1 MTSFIAKAKP
11 ILILVALFFVGSLQ
25 AQDLKSLRIN
35 QLSDQQMMQ
44 IWQQF
49 SSKGMSESEAMKM
62 MVQKGLGPNEVGL
75 FKKRLVGLQASQ
87 KSKFGLSASSKSLIK
102 DTSMFL
108 QDSSWINEVPSF
120 RINDKYYGYNFFS
133 NPNTAFEPNLNLTTP
148 KNYILGPGDELNITL
163 SGLNETD
170 INAKLNR
177 DGMIRVE
184 YVGLIS
190 LTGLTIDQAK
200 QRIFTRMAR
209 SYPALSLGKTKLN
222 ISLSNLRSIRVTVI
236 GEVERPGAYQ
246 VSSLATVF
254 NVLYLTGGPNING
267 SLRNIQV
274 VRNNKT
280 IATIDLYPFLQKG
293 LLNSDTRL
301 EDQDVLVFTPTL
313 KRVEL
318 AGMVKRPMVYE
329 LLPNE
334 NLAQALAY
342 AGGFS
347 DSAFTDRLKIVQLQ
361 GREKLFKDIEQ
372 SSFVNYIPMQ
382 SDSIYAEQMQP
393 LFENKVTITG
403 AVYRPG
409 EYGYTPQLS
418 LQSLLKKADGLRA
431 DAFLTRAIIKRVG
444 ANREKTILSVDLTT
458 LNTNDITLSSE
469 DSIHVFAKE
478 DLVDQQY
485 VTIDGNVRNP
495 GKILFRKG
503 MQIQDLIALAG
514 GFMNDAAYHRVE
526 LSRIEKNRT
535 DQMSNQMVDLMKLE
549 LDASLTNK
557 DAKTLLEP
565 QDYIYVPR
573 LLNYKFIGD
582 VKVRGEVLFPGN
594 FALERRDENIQ
605 DIINRAGGLSQYGS
619 LKDLQVFRNGTR
631 IGVNLER
638 NAARDMGL
646 LMLPGD
652 SIFVSRNDPYVEI
665 AGAVYNPQLIRY
677 ESSSFKSYISAAG
690 GVKNRAS
697 LSKAYIQYS
706 NGINR
711 KTTKFLFLKF
721 YPKVKS
727 GSKIIIPEVPEKQK
741 GLTIA
746 EITAFTSIISGLVS
760 LAAILKL

>member
-1 MTSFIAKAKP
+1 MVA
-11 ILILVALFFVGSLQ
+11 ILFVGSLG
-25 AQDLKSLRIN
+25 AQDLKNLKIN

-44 IWQQF
+44 VWQQF
-49 SSKGMSESEAMKM
+49 SAKGMTESEAMKM
-62 MVQKGLGPNEVGL
+62 MVKKGLGPNEVGM
-75 FKKRLVGLQASQ
+75 FKKRLVGIQAAQ
-87 KSKFGLSASSKSLIK
+87 KSKFGTSAATKNFIK

-108 QDSSWINEVPSF
+108 QDSSWVNEVPF
-120 RINDKYYGYNFFS
+120 IRNNEKYYGYSFFS
-133 NPNTAFEPNLNLTTP
+133 NPNTEFQPNLNIATP

-170 INAKLNR
+170 FDAKLSR
-177 DGMIRVE
+177 DGSIKVE

-190 LTGLTIDQAK
+190 LTGLTIEQAK
-200 QRIFTRMAR
+200 QRIFARMAK
-209 SYPALSLGKTKLN
+209 SYPALTMGKTKLN
-222 ISLSNLRSIRVTVI
+222 LSLSNGRSIRVTVI
-236 GEVERPGAYQ
+236 GEVERPGGYQ
-246 VSSLATVF
+246 VSALATVF
-254 NVLYLTGGPNING
+254 NVVYITGGPTLNG
-267 SLRNIQV
+267 TLRNIQV
-274 VRNNKT
+274 IRNNKMV
-280 IATIDLYPFLQKG
+280 ATIDLYPFLQKG
-293 LLNSDTRL
+293 LLPADIRL

-313 KRVEL
+313 KRVEFG
-318 AGMVKRPMVYE
+318 GMVKRPMIYE

-334 NLAQALAY
+334 NLVQALAY

-347 DSAFTDRLKIVQLQ
+347 DSAFTDRLKIVQLN
-361 GREKLFKDIEQ
+361 GREKLYKDVET
-372 SSFVNYIPMQ
+372 SSFMNYIPMQ
-382 SDSIYAEQMQP
+382 SDSIFAEKMEP

-418 LQSLLKKADGLRA
+418 LKNLLKKADGLRA

-444 ANREKTILSVDLTT
+444 VNREKTIVSVDLNT
-458 LNTNDITLSSE
+458 LNTTDIALSSE
-469 DSIHVFAKE
+469 DSIHVFAKD
-478 DLVDQQY
+478 DLIEQQY

-526 LSRIEKNRT
+526 LSRLEKNRT
-535 DQMSNQMVDLMKLE
+535 DAMSNQMVDLMKLE
-549 LDASLTNK
+549 LDAALTNK
-557 DAKTLLEP
+557 DASITLEP

-605 DIINRAGGLSQYGS
+605 DIIKRAGGLTQYGS

-631 IGVNLER
+631 IGVNLEQ
-638 NAARDMGL
+638 NAAKDMAL
-646 LMLPGD
+646 LLLPGD
-652 SIFVSRNDPYVEI
+652 SLFVSRNDPYVEVV
-665 AGAVYNPQLIRY
+665 GAVYNPQLIRF

-690 GVKNRAS
+690 GLKNRGS

-711 KTTKFLFLKF
+711 KTTKFLFFKI
-721 YPKVKS
+721 YPTVKS
-727 GSKIIIPEVPEKQK
+727 GSKIIVPEVPEKQK
-741 GLTIA
+741 GLTLA
-746 EITAFTSIISGLVS
+746 EITAITSIISGLVS

>member
-1 MTSFIAKAKP
+1 M
-11 ILILVALFFVGSLQ
+11 VAIFLVGSLG
-25 AQDLKSLRIN
+25 AQDLKNLKIN

-44 IWQQF
+44 VWQQF
-49 SSKGMSESEAMKM
+49 SAKGMTESEAMKM
-62 MVQKGLGPNEVGL
+62 MVQKGLGPNEVGM
-75 FKKRLVGLQASQ
+75 FKKRLVGIQAAQ
-87 KSKFGLSASSKSLIK
+87 KSKFGTSAASKGFIK

-108 QDSSWINEVPSF
+108 QDSSWVNEVPF
-120 RINDKYYGYNFFS
+120 IRTNERYYGYSFFS
-133 NPNTAFEPNLNLTTP
+133 NPNTEFQPNLNVATP

-170 INAKLNR
+170 IDAKLSR
-177 DGMIRVE
+177 DGSIKVE
-184 YVGLIS
+184 YVGVIS
-190 LTGLTIDQAK
+190 LTGLTIEQAK
-200 QRIFTRMAR
+200 QRIFARMAK
-209 SYPALSLGKTKLN
+209 SYPALTMGKTKLN
-222 ISLSNLRSIRVTVI
+222 LSLSNGRSIRVTVI
-236 GEVERPGAYQ
+236 GEVERPGGYQ
-246 VSSLATVF
+246 VSALATVF
-254 NVLYLTGGPNING
+254 NVVYITGGPTLNG
-267 SLRNIQV
+267 TLRNIQV
-274 VRNNKT
+274 IRNNKMV
-280 IATIDLYPFLQKG
+280 ATIDLYPFLQKG
-293 LLNSDTRL
+293 VLPADIRL

-313 KRVEL
+313 KRVEF

-334 NLAQALAY
+334 NLAQALVF

-347 DSAFTDRLKIVQLQ
+347 DSAFTDRLKIVQLN
-361 GREKLFKDIEQ
+361 GREKLYKDVET
-372 SSFVNYIPMQ
+372 SSFMNYIPMQ
-382 SDSIYAEQMQP
+382 SDSIFAEKMEP

-418 LQSLLKKADGLRA
+418 LKNLLKKADGLRA

-444 ANREKTILSVDLTT
+444 VNREKTIVSVDLNTLSTT
-458 LNTNDITLSSE
+458 DIALSSE
-469 DSIHVFAKE
+469 DSIHVFAKD
-478 DLVDQQY
+478 DLIEQQY

-495 GKILFRKG
+495 GKVLFRKG

-514 GFMNDAAYHRVE
+514 GFLNDAAYHRVE
-526 LSRIEKNRT
+526 LSRLEKNRT
-535 DQMSNQMVDLMKLE
+535 DAMSNQMVDLMKLE
-549 LDASLTNK
+549 LDAALTNK
-557 DAKTLLEP
+557 DASLTLEP

-605 DIINRAGGLSQYGS
+605 DIITRAGGLTQYGS

-631 IGVNLER
+631 IGVNLEQ
-638 NAARDMGL
+638 NAAKDMGL
-646 LMLPGD
+646 LLLPGD
-652 SIFVSRNDPYVEI
+652 SLFVSRNDPYVEI
-665 AGAVYNPQLIRY
+665 VGAVYNPQLIRF

-690 GVKNRAS
+690 GLKNRGS

-711 KTTKFLFLKF
+711 KTTKFLFFRF
-721 YPKVKS
+721 YPTVKS
-727 GSKIIIPEVPEKQK
+727 GSKIIVPEVPEKQK

-746 EITAFTSIISGLVS
+746 EITAITSIISGLVS

>member
-1 MTSFIAKAKP
+1 MTSFFAKTK
-11 ILILVALFFVGSLQ
+11 IILVLVAIFLVGSIG
-25 AQDLKSLRIN
+25 AQDLKNLKIN

-44 IWQQF
+44 VWQQF
-49 SSKGMSESEAMKM
+49 SAKGMTESEAMNM
-62 MVQKGLGPNEVGL
+62 MVKKGLGPNEVGM
-75 FKKRLVGLQASQ
+75 FKKRLVGIQAAQ
-87 KSKFGLSASSKSLIK
+87 KSKFGTSAANKSFIN

-108 QDSSWINEVPSF
+108 KDSSWINEVPSI
-120 RINDKYYGYNFFS
+120 RNSDKFYGYSFFS
-133 NPNTAFEPNLNLTTP
+133 NPNTVFEPNLNMATP

-170 INAKLNR
+170 IDAKLSR
-177 DGMIRVE
+177 DGSIKVE
-184 YVGLIS
+184 YVGVIS
-190 LTGLTIDQAK
+190 LTGLTIEQAK
-200 QRIFTRMAR
+200 QRIFARMAK
-209 SYPALSLGKTKLN
+209 SYPALTMGKTKLN
-222 ISLSNLRSIRVTVI
+222 LSLSNGRSIRVTVI

-246 VSSLATVF
+246 VSALATVF
-254 NVLYLTGGPNING
+254 NVLYITGGPTLNG
-267 SLRNIQV
+267 TLRNIQV
-274 VRNNKT
+274 IRNNKM
-280 IATIDLYPFLQKG
+280 IAAIDLYPFLQKG
-293 LLNSDTRL
+293 LLPADIRL

-313 KRVEL
+313 KRVEF

-334 NLAQALAY
+334 NLAQALAF

-347 DSAFTDRLKIVQLQ
+347 DSAFTDRLKIVQLN
-361 GREKLFKDIEQ
+361 GREKLYKDVET
-372 SSFVNYIPMQ
+372 SSFMNYIPMQ
-382 SDSIYAEQMQP
+382 SDSIFAEKMEP

-409 EYGYTPQLS
+409 EYGFTPQLS
-418 LQSLLKKADGLRA
+418 LNNLLKKADGLRA

-444 ANREKTILSVDLTT
+444 VNREKTIVSVDLST
-458 LNTNDITLSSE
+458 LSTNDIALSSE
-469 DSIHVFAKE
+469 DSIHVFAKD
-478 DLVDQQY
+478 DLVEQQY

-526 LSRIEKNRT
+526 LSRLEKNRT
-535 DQMSNQMVDLMKLE
+535 DAMSNQMVDLMKLE
-549 LDASLTNK
+549 LDAALTNK
-557 DAKTLLEP
+557 DASLTLEP

-605 DIINRAGGLSQYGS
+605 DIISRAGGLTQYGS

-631 IGVNLER
+631 IGVNLEQ
-638 NAARDMGL
+638 NAAKDMAL
-646 LMLPGD
+646 LLLPGD
-652 SIFVSRNDPYVEI
+652 SLFVSRNDPYVEI
-665 AGAVYNPQLIRY
+665 VGAVYNPQLIRF

-690 GVKNRAS
+690 GLKNRSS

-711 KTTKFLFLKF
+711 KTTKFLFFRF
-721 YPKVKS
+721 YPTVKS
-727 GSKIIIPEVPEKQK
+727 GSKIIVPEVPEKQK

-746 EITAFTSIISGLVS
+746 EITAITSIISGLVS

>member
-1 MTSFIAKAKP
+1 M
-11 ILILVALFFVGSLQ
+11 VAIFLVGSLG
-25 AQDLKSLRIN
+25 AQDLKNLKIN

-44 IWQQF
+44 VWQQF
-49 SSKGMSESEAMKM
+49 SAKGMTESEAMNM
-62 MVQKGLGPNEVGL
+62 MVKKGLGPNEVGM
-75 FKKRLVGLQASQ
+75 FKKRLVGIQAAQ
-87 KSKFGLSASSKSLIK
+87 KSKFGTSDANKSFIK

-108 QDSSWINEVPSF
+108 KDSSWINEVPSI
-120 RINDKYYGYNFFS
+120 RNSDKFYGYSFFS
-133 NPNTAFEPNLNLTTP
+133 NPNTVFEPNLNMATP

-170 INAKLNR
+170 IDAKLSR
-177 DGMIRVE
+177 DGSIKVE
-184 YVGLIS
+184 YVGVIS
-190 LTGLTIDQAK
+190 LTGLTIEQAK
-200 QRIFTRMAR
+200 QRIFARMAK
-209 SYPALSLGKTKLN
+209 SYPALTMGKTKLN
-222 ISLSNLRSIRVTVI
+222 LSLSNGRSIRVTVI

-246 VSSLATVF
+246 VSALATVF
-254 NVLYLTGGPNING
+254 NVLYITGGPTLNG
-267 SLRNIQV
+267 TLRNIQV
-274 VRNNKT
+274 IRNNKM
-280 IATIDLYPFLQKG
+280 IAAIDLYPFLQKG
-293 LLNSDTRL
+293 LLPADIRL
-301 EDQDVLVFTPTL
+301 EDQDVLVFTPAL
-313 KRVEL
+313 KRVEF

-334 NLAQALAY
+334 NLAQALAF

-347 DSAFTDRLKIVQLQ
+347 DSAFTDRLKIVQLN
-361 GREKLFKDIEQ
+361 GREKLYKDVET
-372 SSFVNYIPMQ
+372 SSFMNYIPMQ
-382 SDSIYAEQMQP
+382 SDSIFAEKMEP

-409 EYGYTPQLS
+409 EYGFTPQLS
-418 LQSLLKKADGLRA
+418 LNNLLKKADGLRA

-444 ANREKTILSVDLTT
+444 SNREKTIVSVDLNTLSTT
-458 LNTNDITLSSE
+458 DIALSSE
-469 DSIHVFAKE
+469 DSIHVFAKD
-478 DLVDQQY
+478 DLIEQQY

-495 GKILFRKG
+495 GKVLFRKG

-526 LSRIEKNRT
+526 LSRLEKNRT
-535 DQMSNQMVDLMKLE
+535 DAMSNQMVDLMKLE
-549 LDASLTNK
+549 LDAALTNK
-557 DAKTLLEP
+557 DASLTLEP

-605 DIINRAGGLSQYGS
+605 DIITRAGGLTQYGS

-631 IGVNLER
+631 IGVNLEQ
-638 NAARDMGL
+638 NAAKDMAL
-646 LMLPGD
+646 LLLPGD
-652 SIFVSRNDPYVEI
+652 SLFVSRNDPYVEI
-665 AGAVYNPQLIRY
+665 VGAVYNPQLIRF

-690 GVKNRAS
+690 GLKNRGS

-711 KTTKFLFLKF
+711 KTTKFLFFRF
-721 YPKVKS
+721 YPTVKS
-727 GSKIIIPEVPEKQK
+727 GSKIIVPEVPEKQK

-746 EITAFTSIISGLVS
+746 EITAITSIISGLVS

>member
-1 MTSFIAKAKP
+1 
-11 ILILVALFFVGSLQ
+11 LVAILFVGSLA
-25 AQDLKSLRIN
+25 AQDLKNLKIN

-44 IWQQF
+44 VWQQF
-49 SSKGMSESEAMKM
+49 SAKGMTESEAMKM
-62 MVQKGLGPNEVGL
+62 MVQKGLGPNEVGM
-75 FKKRLVGLQASQ
+75 FKKRLIGIQAAQ
-87 KSKFGLSASSKSLIK
+87 KSKYGTSAASKNFIK

-108 QDSSWINEVPSF
+108 QDSSWVNEVPF
-120 RINDKYYGYNFFS
+120 IRTNEKYYGYSFFS
-133 NPNTAFEPNLNLTTP
+133 NPNTEFQPNLNIATP

-170 INAKLNR
+170 IDAKLSR
-177 DGMIRVE
+177 DGSIKVE
-184 YVGLIS
+184 YVGVIS
-190 LTGLTIDQAK
+190 LTGLTIEQAK
-200 QRIFTRMAR
+200 ERIFARMAK
-209 SYPALSLGKTKLN
+209 SYPALTMGKTKLN
-222 ISLSNLRSIRVTVI
+222 LSLSNGRSIRVTVI
-236 GEVERPGAYQ
+236 GEVERPGGYQ
-246 VSSLATVF
+246 VSALATVF
-254 NVLYLTGGPNING
+254 NVVYITGGPTLNG
-267 SLRNIQV
+267 TLRNIQV
-274 VRNNKT
+274 IRNNKM

-293 LLNSDTRL
+293 LLPADVRL

-313 KRVEL
+313 KRVEF

-342 AGGFS
+342 AGGFN
-347 DSAFTDRLKIVQLQ
+347 DSAFTDRLKIVQLN
-361 GREKLFKDIEQ
+361 GREKLYKDVET
-372 SSFVNYIPMQ
+372 SSFMNYIPMQ
-382 SDSIYAEQMQP
+382 SDSIFAEQKQP

-418 LQSLLKKADGLRA
+418 LNNLLKKADGLRT
-431 DAFLTRAIIKRVG
+431 DAFLSRAIIKRVG
-444 ANREKTILSVDLTT
+444 VNREKTIVSVDLNTLSTT
-458 LNTNDITLSSE
+458 DFALSSE
-469 DSIHVFAKE
+469 DSIHVFAKD
-478 DLVDQQY
+478 DLIEQQY

-526 LSRIEKNRT
+526 LSRLEKNRT
-535 DQMSNQMVDLMKLE
+535 DAMSNQMVDLMKLE
-549 LDASLTNK
+549 LDAALTNK
-557 DAKTLLEP
+557 DASLTLEP

-605 DIINRAGGLSQYGS
+605 DIITRAGGLTQYGS

-631 IGVNLER
+631 IGVNLEQ
-638 NAARDMGL
+638 NAAKDMAL
-646 LMLPGD
+646 LLLPGD
-652 SIFVSRNDPYVEI
+652 SLFVSRNDPYVEI
-665 AGAVYNPQLIRY
+665 VGAVYNPQLIRF

-690 GVKNRAS
+690 GLKNRGS

-711 KTTKFLFLKF
+711 KTTKFLFFRF
-721 YPKVKS
+721 YPTVKS
-727 GSKIIIPEVPEKQK
+727 GSKIIVPEVPEKQK

-746 EITAFTSIISGLVS
+746 EITAITSIISGLVS

>member
-120 RINDKYYGYNFFS
+120 KINDKYYGYNFFS

-222 ISLSNLRSIRVTVI
+222 ISLSNLRTIRVTVI

-254 NVLYLTGGPNING
+254 NVLYLTGGPTING

-458 LNTNDITLSSE
+458 INTNDITLSSE
-469 DSIHVFAKE
+469 DSIHIFAKE

>member
-1 MTSFIAKAKP
+1 MVA
-11 ILILVALFFVGSLQ
+11 ILFVGSLG
-25 AQDLKSLRIN
+25 AQDLKNLKIN

-44 IWQQF
+44 VWQQF
-49 SSKGMSESEAMKM
+49 SAKGMTESEAMKM
-62 MVQKGLGPNEVGL
+62 MVQKGLGPNEVGM
-75 FKKRLVGLQASQ
+75 FKKRLVGIQAAQ
-87 KSKFGLSASSKSLIK
+87 KSKFGTTAASKNFIK

-108 QDSSWINEVPSF
+108 QDSSWVNEVPF
-120 RINDKYYGYNFFS
+120 IRTNERYYGYSFFS
-133 NPNTAFEPNLNLTTP
+133 NPNTEFQPNLNVATP

-170 INAKLNR
+170 IDAKLSR
-177 DGMIRVE
+177 DGSIKVE
-184 YVGLIS
+184 YVGVIS
-190 LTGLTIDQAK
+190 LTGLTIEQAK
-200 QRIFTRMAR
+200 ERIFARMAK
-209 SYPALSLGKTKLN
+209 SYPALTMGKTKLN
-222 ISLSNLRSIRVTVI
+222 LSLSNGRSIRVTVI
-236 GEVERPGAYQ
+236 GEVERPGGYQ
-246 VSSLATVF
+246 VSALATVF
-254 NVLYLTGGPNING
+254 NVVYITGGPTLNG
-267 SLRNIQV
+267 TLRNIQV
-274 VRNNKT
+274 IRNNKM

-293 LLNSDTRL
+293 LLPADVRL

-318 AGMVKRPMVYE
+318 AGMVKRPMIYE

-334 NLAQALAY
+334 NLAQALVY

-347 DSAFTDRLKIVQLQ
+347 DSAFTDRLKIVQMN
-361 GREKLFKDIEQ
+361 GREKLYKDVET
-372 SSFVNYIPMQ
+372 SSFMNYIPMQ
-382 SDSIYAEQMQP
+382 SDSIFAEKMEP

-409 EYGYTPQLS
+409 EYGFTPKLS
-418 LQSLLKKADGLRA
+418 LNNLLKKADGLRA

-444 ANREKTILSVDLTT
+444 LNREKTIVSVDLST
-458 LNTNDITLSSE
+458 LSTNDIALSSE
-469 DSIHVFAKE
+469 DSIHVFAKD
-478 DLVDQQY
+478 DLIEQQY

-535 DQMSNQMVDLMKLE
+535 DAMSNQMVDLMKLE
-549 LDASLTNK
+549 LDAALTNK
-557 DAKTLLEP
+557 DATLTLEP

-605 DIINRAGGLSQYGS
+605 DIITRAGGLTQYGS

-631 IGVNLER
+631 IGVNLEQ
-638 NAARDMGL
+638 NAAKDMGL
-646 LMLPGD
+646 LLLPGD
-652 SIFVSRNDPYVEI
+652 SLFMSRNDPYVEI
-665 AGAVYNPQLIRY
+665 VGAVYNPQLIRF

-690 GVKNRAS
+690 GLKNRGS

-711 KTTKFLFLKF
+711 KTTKFLFFKF
-721 YPKVKS
+721 YPTVKS
-727 GSKIIIPEVPEKQK
+727 GSKIIVPEVPEKQK

-746 EITAFTSIISGLVS
+746 EITAITSIISGLVS

>member
-222 ISLSNLRSIRVTVI
+222 ISLSNLRTIRVTVI

-254 NVLYLTGGPNING
+254 NVLYLTGGPTING

-458 LNTNDITLSSE
+458 INTNDITLSSE

-638 NAARDMGL
+638 NAAKDMGL

-697 LSKAYIQYS
+697 LSKAYIKYS

-760 LAAILKL
+760 LVAILKL

>member
-87 KSKFGLSASSKSLIK
+87 KSKFGLSVSSKSLIK

-222 ISLSNLRSIRVTVI
+222 FSLSNLRSIRVTVI

-254 NVLYLTGGPNING
+254 NVLYLTGGPTING

-280 IATIDLYPFLQKG
+280 ITTIDLYPFLQKG

-313 KRVEL
+313 KRVEV

>member
-87 KSKFGLSASSKSLIK
+87 KSKFGLSTSSKSLIK

-254 NVLYLTGGPNING
+254 NVLYLTGGPTING

-280 IATIDLYPFLQKG
+280 IATIDFYPFLQKG

-372 SSFVNYIPMQ
+372 ISFVNYIPMQ

-458 LNTNDITLSSE
+458 LNTNDISLSSE

-503 MQIQDLIALAG
+503 LQIQDLIALAG

>member
-1 MTSFIAKAKP
+1 MVA
-11 ILILVALFFVGSLQ
+11 ILFVGSLG
-25 AQDLKSLRIN
+25 AQDLKNLKIN

-44 IWQQF
+44 VWQQF
-49 SSKGMSESEAMKM
+49 SAKGMTESEAMKM
-62 MVQKGLGPNEVGL
+62 MVQKGLGPNEVGM
-75 FKKRLVGLQASQ
+75 FKKRLIGIQAAQ
-87 KSKFGLSASSKSLIK
+87 KSKYGTSAASKNFIK

-108 QDSSWINEVPSF
+108 QDSSWVNEVPF
-120 RINDKYYGYNFFS
+120 IRTNEKYYGYSFFS
-133 NPNTAFEPNLNLTTP
+133 NPNTEFQPNLNIATP

-170 INAKLNR
+170 IDAKLSR
-177 DGMIRVE
+177 DGSIKVE
-184 YVGLIS
+184 YVGVIS
-190 LTGLTIDQAK
+190 LTGLTIEQAK
-200 QRIFTRMAR
+200 ERIFARMAK
-209 SYPALSLGKTKLN
+209 SYPALTMGKTKLN
-222 ISLSNLRSIRVTVI
+222 LSLSNGRSIRVTVI
-236 GEVERPGAYQ
+236 GEVERPGGYQ
-246 VSSLATVF
+246 VSALATVF
-254 NVLYLTGGPNING
+254 NVVYITGGPTLNG
-267 SLRNIQV
+267 TLRNIQV
-274 VRNNKT
+274 IRNNKM

-293 LLNSDTRL
+293 LLPADIRL

-313 KRVEL
+313 KRVEF

-329 LLPNE
+329 LLPTE

-342 AGGFS
+342 AGGFN
-347 DSAFTDRLKIVQLQ
+347 DSAFTDRLKIVQLN
-361 GREKLFKDIEQ
+361 GREKLYKDVET
-372 SSFVNYIPMQ
+372 SSFMNYIPMQ
-382 SDSIYAEQMQP
+382 SDSIFAEKKQP

-418 LQSLLKKADGLRA
+418 LNNLLKKADGLRT
-431 DAFLTRAIIKRVG
+431 DAFLSRAIIKRVG
-444 ANREKTILSVDLTT
+444 VNREKTIVSVDLNTLSTT
-458 LNTNDITLSSE
+458 DFALSSE
-469 DSIHVFAKE
+469 DSIHVFAKD
-478 DLVDQQY
+478 DLIEQQY

-526 LSRIEKNRT
+526 LSRLEKNRT
-535 DQMSNQMVDLMKLE
+535 DAMSNQMVDLMKLE
-549 LDASLTNK
+549 LDAALTNK
-557 DAKTLLEP
+557 DASLTLEP

-605 DIINRAGGLSQYGS
+605 DIITRAGGLTQYGS

-631 IGVNLER
+631 IGVNLEQ
-638 NAARDMGL
+638 NAAKDMAL
-646 LMLPGD
+646 LLLPGD
-652 SIFVSRNDPYVEI
+652 SLFVSRNDPYVEI
-665 AGAVYNPQLIRY
+665 VGAVYNPQLIRF

-690 GVKNRAS
+690 GLKNRGS

-711 KTTKFLFLKF
+711 KTTKFLFFRF
-721 YPKVKS
+721 YPTVKS
-727 GSKIIIPEVPEKQK
+727 GSKIIVPEVPEKQK

-746 EITAFTSIISGLVS
+746 EITAITSIISGLVS

>member
-1 MTSFIAKAKP
+1 MVA
-11 ILILVALFFVGSLQ
+11 ILFVGSLG
-25 AQDLKSLRIN
+25 AQDLKNLKIN

-44 IWQQF
+44 VWQQF
-49 SSKGMSESEAMKM
+49 SAKGMTESEAMKM
-62 MVQKGLGPNEVGL
+62 MVKKGLGPNEVGM
-75 FKKRLVGLQASQ
+75 FKKRLVGIQAAQ
-87 KSKFGLSASSKSLIK
+87 KSKFGTSAATKNFIK

-108 QDSSWINEVPSF
+108 QDSSWVNEVPF
-120 RINDKYYGYNFFS
+120 IRTNDKYYGYSFFS
-133 NPNTAFEPNLNLTTP
+133 NPNTEFQPNLNIATP

-170 INAKLNR
+170 FDAKLSR
-177 DGMIRVE
+177 DGSIKVE

-190 LTGLTIDQAK
+190 LTGLTIEQAK
-200 QRIFTRMAR
+200 QRIFARMAK
-209 SYPALSLGKTKLN
+209 SYPALTMGKTKLN
-222 ISLSNLRSIRVTVI
+222 LSLSNGRSIRVTVI
-236 GEVERPGAYQ
+236 GEVERPGGYQ
-246 VSSLATVF
+246 VSALATVF
-254 NVLYLTGGPNING
+254 NVVYITGGPTLNG
-267 SLRNIQV
+267 TLRNIQV
-274 VRNNKT
+274 IRNNKMV
-280 IATIDLYPFLQKG
+280 ATIDLYPFLQKG
-293 LLNSDTRL
+293 LLPADIRL
-301 EDQDVLVFTPTL
+301 EDQDVLVFTPTV
-313 KRVEL
+313 KRVEFG
-318 AGMVKRPMVYE
+318 GMVKRPMIYE

-334 NLAQALAY
+334 NLVQALAY

-347 DSAFTDRLKIVQLQ
+347 DSAFTDRLKIVQLS
-361 GREKLFKDIEQ
+361 GREKLYKDVET
-372 SSFVNYIPMQ
+372 SSFMNYVPMQ
-382 SDSIYAEQMQP
+382 SDSIFAEKMEP

-418 LQSLLKKADGLRA
+418 LKNLLKKADGLRA

-444 ANREKTILSVDLTT
+444 VNREKTIVSVDLNT
-458 LNTNDITLSSE
+458 LNTTDIALSSE
-469 DSIHVFAKE
+469 DSIHVFAKD
-478 DLVDQQY
+478 DLIEQQY

-526 LSRIEKNRT
+526 LSRLEKNRT
-535 DQMSNQMVDLMKLE
+535 DAMSNQMVDLMKLE
-549 LDASLTNK
+549 LDAALTNK
-557 DAKTLLEP
+557 DASITLEP

-605 DIINRAGGLSQYGS
+605 DIIKRAGGLTQYGS

-631 IGVNLER
+631 IGVNLEQ
-638 NAARDMGL
+638 NAAKDMAL
-646 LMLPGD
+646 LLLPGD
-652 SIFVSRNDPYVEI
+652 SLFVSRNDPYVEVV
-665 AGAVYNPQLIRY
+665 GAVYNPQLIRF

-690 GVKNRAS
+690 GLKNRGS

-711 KTTKFLFLKF
+711 KTTKFLFFKI
-721 YPKVKS
+721 YPTVKS
-727 GSKIIIPEVPEKQK
+727 GSKIIVPEVPEKQK
-741 GLTIA
+741 GLTLA
-746 EITAFTSIISGLVS
+746 EITAITSIISGLVS

>member
-1 MTSFIAKAKP
+1 MVA
-11 ILILVALFFVGSLQ
+11 ILFVGSLG
-25 AQDLKSLRIN
+25 AQNLKNLKIN

-44 IWQQF
+44 VWQQF
-49 SSKGMSESEAMKM
+49 SAKGMTESEAMKM
-62 MVQKGLGPNEVGL
+62 MVKKGLGPNEVGM
-75 FKKRLVGLQASQ
+75 FKKRLVGIQAAQ
-87 KSKFGLSASSKSLIK
+87 KSKFGTSAATKNFIK

-108 QDSSWINEVPSF
+108 QDSSWVNEVPF
-120 RINDKYYGYNFFS
+120 IRNNERYYGYSFFS
-133 NPNTAFEPNLNLTTP
+133 NPNTEFQPNLNMATP

-170 INAKLNR
+170 IDAKLSR
-177 DGMIRVE
+177 DGSIKVE

-190 LTGLTIDQAK
+190 LTGLTIEQAK
-200 QRIFTRMAR
+200 QRIFARMAK
-209 SYPALSLGKTKLN
+209 SYPALTMGKTKLN
-222 ISLSNLRSIRVTVI
+222 LSLSNGRSIRVTVI

-246 VSSLATVF
+246 VSALATVF
-254 NVLYLTGGPNING
+254 NVVYITGGPTLNG
-267 SLRNIQV
+267 TLRNIQV
-274 VRNNKT
+274 IRNNKMV
-280 IATIDLYPFLQKG
+280 ATIDLYPFLQKG
-293 LLNSDTRL
+293 VLPADIRL

-313 KRVEL
+313 KRVEF

-334 NLAQALAY
+334 NLSQALAF

-347 DSAFTDRLKIVQLQ
+347 DSAFTDRLKIVQLN
-361 GREKLFKDIEQ
+361 GREKLYKDVET
-372 SSFVNYIPMQ
+372 SSFMNYIPMQ
-382 SDSIYAEQMQP
+382 SDSIFAEKMEP

-418 LQSLLKKADGLRA
+418 LNNLLKKADGLRA

-444 ANREKTILSVDLTT
+444 VNREKTIVSVDLST
-458 LNTNDITLSSE
+458 LGANDIALSSE
-469 DSIHVFAKE
+469 DSIQVFSKD
-478 DLVDQQY
+478 DLIEQQY

-503 MQIQDLIALAG
+503 MQVQDLIALAG

-535 DQMSNQMVDLMKLE
+535 DAMSNQMVDLMKLE
-549 LDASLTNK
+549 LDAALKNK
-557 DAKTLLEP
+557 DASLTLEP

-605 DIINRAGGLSQYGS
+605 DIIKRAGGLTQYGS

-631 IGVNLER
+631 IGVNLEQ
-638 NAARDMGL
+638 NAAKDMAL
-646 LMLPGD
+646 LLLSGD
-652 SIFVSRNDPYVEI
+652 SLFVSRNDPYVEVV
-665 AGAVYNPQLIRY
+665 GAVYNPQLIRF

-690 GVKNRAS
+690 GLKNRGS
-697 LSKAYIQYS
+697 LSKAYVQYS

-711 KTTKFLFLKF
+711 KTTKFLFFKI
-721 YPKVKS
+721 YPTVKS
-727 GSKIIIPEVPEKQK
+727 GSKIIVPEVPEKQK
-741 GLTIA
+741 GLTLA
-746 EITAFTSIISGLVS
+746 EITAITSIISGLVS

>member
-1 MTSFIAKAKP
+1 MISFFTKTKS
-11 ILILVALFFVGSLQ
+11 ILLLVAILFIGSLG
-25 AQDLKSLRIN
+25 AQDLKNLKIN

-44 IWQQF
+44 VWQQF
-49 SSKGMSESEAMKM
+49 SAKGMTESEAMKM
-62 MVQKGLGPNEVGL
+62 MVQKGLGPNEVGM
-75 FKKRLVGLQASQ
+75 FKKRLVGIQAAQ
-87 KSKFGLSASSKSLIK
+87 KAKFGISASSKGFIK

-108 QDSSWINEVPSF
+108 QDSSWINEVPF
-120 RINDKYYGYNFFS
+120 TRTNNIYYGYSFFS
-133 NPNTAFEPNLNLTTP
+133 NPNTEFQPNLSIATP

-170 INAKLNR
+170 IIAKLNR
-177 DGMIRVE
+177 DGAIKVE

-190 LTGLTIDQAK
+190 LTGLTIEQAK
-200 QRIFTRMAR
+200 QRILARMTK
-209 SYPALSLGKTKLN
+209 SYPALTMGKTKLN
-222 ISLSNLRSIRVTVI
+222 VSLSNGRSIRVTVI

-246 VSSLATVF
+246 VSALATVF
-254 NVLYLTGGPNING
+254 NVVYITGGPTVNG
-267 SLRNIQV
+267 TLRNIQV
-274 VRNNKT
+274 IRNNKM
-280 IATIDLYPFLQKG
+280 IATIDLYPFFQKG
-293 LLNSDTRL
+293 LMPADIRL

-313 KRVEL
+313 KRVEF

-329 LLPNE
+329 LLPTE

-347 DSAFTDRLKIVQLQ
+347 DSAFTDRLKIVQLN
-361 GREKLFKDIEQ
+361 GREKLYKDVETN
-372 SSFVNYIPMQ
+372 SFMNYIPMQ
-382 SDSIYAEQMQP
+382 SDSIFAEQKQP

-409 EYGYTPQLS
+409 EYGFTPQLS
-418 LQSLLKKADGLRA
+418 LNSLLKKADGLRA

-444 ANREKTILSVDLTT
+444 VNREKTIVSVDLNT
-458 LNTNDITLSSE
+458 LSTNDIALSSE
-469 DSIHVFAKE
+469 DSIHVFAKD
-478 DLVDQQY
+478 DLIEQQY

-495 GKILFRKG
+495 GKILFRRG

-514 GFMNDAAYHRVE
+514 GFLNDAAYHRVE
-526 LSRIEKNRT
+526 LSRLEKNRT
-535 DQMSNQMVDLMKLE
+535 DAMSNQMVDLMKLE
-549 LDASLTNK
+549 LDAALTNK
-557 DAKTLLEP
+557 DASLTLEP

-605 DIINRAGGLSQYGS
+605 DIITRAGGLTQYGS

-631 IGVNLER
+631 IGVNLEQ
-638 NAARDMGL
+638 NAAKDMAL
-646 LMLPGD
+646 LLLPGD

-665 AGAVYNPQLIRY
+665 VGAVYNPQLIRF

-690 GVKNRAS
+690 GLKNRGS

-711 KTTKFLFLKF
+711 KTTKFLFFRF
-721 YPKVKS
+721 YPTVKS
-727 GSKIIIPEVPEKQK
+727 GSKIIVPEVPEKQK

-746 EITAFTSIISGLVS
+746 EITAITSIISGLVS

>member
-1 MTSFIAKAKP
+1 MVA
-11 ILILVALFFVGSLQ
+11 ILFVGSLG
-25 AQDLKSLRIN
+25 AQDLKNLKIN

-44 IWQQF
+44 VWQQF
-49 SSKGMSESEAMKM
+49 SAKGMTESEAMKM
-62 MVQKGLGPNEVGL
+62 MVKKGLGPNEVGM
-75 FKKRLVGLQASQ
+75 FKKRLVGIQAAQ
-87 KSKFGLSASSKSLIK
+87 KSKFGTSAATKNFIK

-108 QDSSWINEVPSF
+108 QDSSWVNEVPF
-120 RINDKYYGYNFFS
+120 IRTNDKYYGYSFFS
-133 NPNTAFEPNLNLTTP
+133 NPNTEFQPNLNIATP

-170 INAKLNR
+170 FDAKLSR
-177 DGMIRVE
+177 DGSIKVE

-190 LTGLTIDQAK
+190 LTGLTIEQAK
-200 QRIFTRMAR
+200 QRIFARMAK
-209 SYPALSLGKTKLN
+209 SYPALTMGKTKLN
-222 ISLSNLRSIRVTVI
+222 LSLSNGRSIRVTVI
-236 GEVERPGAYQ
+236 GEVERPGGYQ
-246 VSSLATVF
+246 VSALATVF
-254 NVLYLTGGPNING
+254 NVVYITGGPTLNG
-267 SLRNIQV
+267 TLRNIQV
-274 VRNNKT
+274 IRNNKMV
-280 IATIDLYPFLQKG
+280 ATIDLYPFLQKG
-293 LLNSDTRL
+293 LLPADIRL

-313 KRVEL
+313 KRVEFG
-318 AGMVKRPMVYE
+318 GMVKRPMIYE

-334 NLAQALAY
+334 NLAQALAF

-347 DSAFTDRLKIVQLQ
+347 DSAFTDRLKIVQLN
-361 GREKLFKDIEQ
+361 GREKLYKDVET
-372 SSFVNYIPMQ
+372 SSFMNYIPMQ
-382 SDSIYAEQMQP
+382 SDSIFAEKMEP

-418 LQSLLKKADGLRA
+418 LKNLLKKADGLRA
-431 DAFLTRAIIKRVG
+431 DAFLTRAIIKRIGV
-444 ANREKTILSVDLTT
+444 NREKTIVSVDLNT
-458 LNTNDITLSSE
+458 LSTNDIALSSE
-469 DSIHVFAKE
+469 DSIHVFAKD
-478 DLVDQQY
+478 DLIEQQY

-526 LSRIEKNRT
+526 LSRLEKNRT
-535 DQMSNQMVDLMKLE
+535 DAMSNQMVDLMKLE
-549 LDASLTNK
+549 LDAALTNK
-557 DAKTLLEP
+557 DASITLEP

-605 DIINRAGGLSQYGS
+605 DIIKRAGGLTQYGS

-631 IGVNLER
+631 IGVNLEQ
-638 NAARDMGL
+638 NAAKDMAL
-646 LMLPGD
+646 LLLPGD
-652 SIFVSRNDPYVEI
+652 SLFVSRNDPYVEVV
-665 AGAVYNPQLIRY
+665 GAVYNPQLIRF

-690 GVKNRAS
+690 GLKNRGS

-711 KTTKFLFLKF
+711 KTTKFLFFKI
-721 YPKVKS
+721 YPTVKS
-727 GSKIIIPEVPEKQK
+727 GSKIIVPEVPEKQK
-741 GLTIA
+741 GLTLA
-746 EITAFTSIISGLVS
+746 EITAITSIISGLVS

>member
-11 ILILVALFFVGSLQ
+11 ILIMVAIFIVGSLQ
-25 AQDLKSLRIN
+25 AQDLKNLRIN

-75 FKKRLVGLQASQ
+75 FKKRLVGLQSSQ
-87 KSKFGLSASSKSLIK
+87 KSKFGLSVSSKSLIK

-120 RINDKYYGYNFFS
+120 RINNKYYGYNFFS

-177 DGMIRVE
+177 DGMIKVE

-200 QRIFTRMAR
+200 QRIFSRMAR

-254 NVLYLTGGPNING
+254 NVLYLTGGPTING

-293 LLNSDTRL
+293 LLNTDTRL

-318 AGMVKRPMVYE
+318 SGMVKRPMVYE

-361 GREKLFKDIEQ
+361 GREKLLKDIEQ

-409 EYGYTPQLS
+409 EYGYSPQLS

-431 DAFLTRAIIKRVG
+431 DAFLTRAIIKRIG
-444 ANREKTILSVDLTT
+444 TNREKTILSVDLSTP
-458 LNTNDITLSSE
+458 NTNDITLNSE

-549 LDASLTNK
+549 LDASLSNK

>member
-62 MVQKGLGPNEVGL
+62 MVQKGLGPNQVGL

-254 NVLYLTGGPNING
+254 NVLYLTGGPTING

-313 KRVEL
+313 KRVEV

-444 ANREKTILSVDLTT
+444 ANREKTILSVDLNT
-458 LNTNDITLSSE
+458 LNTNDLTLSSE

>member
-222 ISLSNLRSIRVTVI
+222 ISLSNLRTIRVTVI

-254 NVLYLTGGPNING
+254 NVLYLTGGPTING

>member
-108 QDSSWINEVPSF
+108 QDSSWISEVPSF

-254 NVLYLTGGPNING
+254 NVLYLTGGPTING

-313 KRVEL
+313 KRVEV

-549 LDASLTNK
+549 LDTSLTNK

>member
-1 MTSFIAKAKP
+1 MVA
-11 ILILVALFFVGSLQ
+11 ILFVGSLG
-25 AQDLKSLRIN
+25 AQDLKNLKIN

-44 IWQQF
+44 VWQQF
-49 SSKGMSESEAMKM
+49 SAKGMTESEAMKM
-62 MVQKGLGPNEVGL
+62 MVKKGLGPNEVGM
-75 FKKRLVGLQASQ
+75 FKKRLVGIQAAQ
-87 KSKFGLSASSKSLIK
+87 KSKFGTSAATKNFIK

-108 QDSSWINEVPSF
+108 QDSSWVNEVPF
-120 RINDKYYGYNFFS
+120 IRTNDKYYGYSFFS
-133 NPNTAFEPNLNLTTP
+133 NPNTEFQPNLNIATP

-170 INAKLNR
+170 FDAKLSR
-177 DGMIRVE
+177 DGSIKVE

-190 LTGLTIDQAK
+190 LTGLTIEQAK
-200 QRIFTRMAR
+200 QRIFARMAK
-209 SYPALSLGKTKLN
+209 SYPALTMGKTKLN
-222 ISLSNLRSIRVTVI
+222 LSLSNGRSIRVTVI
-236 GEVERPGAYQ
+236 GEVERPGGYQ
-246 VSSLATVF
+246 VSALATVF
-254 NVLYLTGGPNING
+254 NVVYITGGPTLNG
-267 SLRNIQV
+267 TLRNIQV
-274 VRNNKT
+274 IRNNKMV
-280 IATIDLYPFLQKG
+280 ATIDLYPFLQKG
-293 LLNSDTRL
+293 VLPADIRL

-313 KRVEL
+313 KRVEFG
-318 AGMVKRPMVYE
+318 GMVKRPMIYE

-334 NLAQALAY
+334 NLVQALAY

-347 DSAFTDRLKIVQLQ
+347 DSAFTDRLKIVQLN
-361 GREKLFKDIEQ
+361 GREKLYKDVET
-372 SSFVNYIPMQ
+372 SSFMNYIPMQ
-382 SDSIYAEQMQP
+382 SDSIFAEKMEP

-409 EYGYTPQLS
+409 EYGYTPQFS
-418 LQSLLKKADGLRA
+418 LKNLLKKADGLRA

-444 ANREKTILSVDLTT
+444 MNREKTIVSVDLNT
-458 LNTNDITLSSE
+458 LNTTDIALSSE
-469 DSIHVFAKE
+469 DSIHVFAKD
-478 DLVDQQY
+478 DLIEQQY

-526 LSRIEKNRT
+526 LSRLEKNRT
-535 DQMSNQMVDLMKLE
+535 DAMSNQMVDLMKLE
-549 LDASLTNK
+549 LDAALTNK
-557 DAKTLLEP
+557 DASITLEP

-605 DIINRAGGLSQYGS
+605 DIIKRAGGLTQYGS

-631 IGVNLER
+631 IGVNLEQ
-638 NAARDMGL
+638 NAAKDMAL
-646 LMLPGD
+646 LLLPGD
-652 SIFVSRNDPYVEI
+652 SLFVSRNDPYVEVV
-665 AGAVYNPQLIRY
+665 GAVYNPQLIRF

-690 GVKNRAS
+690 GLKNRGS

-711 KTTKFLFLKF
+711 KTTKFLFFKI
-721 YPKVKS
+721 YPTVKS
-727 GSKIIIPEVPEKQK
+727 GSKIIVPEVPEKQK
-741 GLTIA
+741 GLTLA
-746 EITAFTSIISGLVS
+746 EITAITSIISGLVS